1 MKNLAKL
8 IVDTKISTGDI
19 GIFWLGQ
26 AGFVFKTQNQKIL
39 YIDPYLT
46 NYVQKILPE
55 YGIGFKRIMP
65 TLIEPEEV
73 KTDYVITT
81 HSHGDHFDADTL
93 SVLSEDPN
101 IHFIGASDCKVL
113 YEESGISK
121 YTILR
126 INEKL
131 TLNSFYLTGTYV
143 DHCELSP
150 EAIGLLFDFDC
161 IKIWYVGD
169 SAYRPDMW
177 DELISLKVDIL
188 IPPINGAFGNMN
200 EVEAAKLAGLSNA
213 NVVIPCH
220 FWMFPL
226 HFGQPVKFLEACK
239 KYAPNIQSILLEQ
252 GELYVYRKE

>member
-8 IVDTKISTGDI
+8 IIDTKISKESI

-26 AGFVFKTQNQKIL
+26 AGFVFKTQDQEVI

-55 YGIGFKRIMP
+55 YGVGFKRIMP

-73 KTDYVITT
+73 KADYVITT

-93 SVLSEDPN
+93 SILSKDLN
-101 IHFIGASDCKVL
+101 VHFIGASDCKVM
-113 YEESGISK
+113 YEELGISK
-121 YTILR
+121 YTILS

-131 TLNSFYLTGTYV
+131 ILNSFDLVSTYV
-143 DHCELSP
+143 DHGELSP
-150 EAIGLLFDFDC
+150 EAIGLLFDFYG

-177 DELISLKVDIL
+177 QELISLKVDVLIL
-188 IPPINGAFGNMN
+188 PINGAFGNMN

-226 HFGQPVKFLEACK
+226 HFGQPAKFLEACK
-239 KYAPNIQSILLEQ
+239 EYAPNIQSILLEQ
-252 GELYVYRKE
+252 GELFIYRKE